1 MAKKSKKTAI
11 PKSRSGK
18 FDQLMAR
25 WRKPGE
31 DVSNRPSADQPDA
44 TFQEDQGVLTDFMA
58 VDPVQME
65 FDLDVQSIPRTPASE
80 TGAAQRA
87 IKENLEEA
95 KGLIEI
101 GKPGSPFEN
110 GIKDP
115 KQLIAVLTA
124 IGLVDKMFIASSRAE
139 MGRIA
144 KKFGRSLGSNTQGLW
159 GLCHSRQHYWKDK
172 CYCRSTARQEVVRY
186 RLKIVNF

>member
-1 MAKKSKKTAI
+1 
-11 PKSRSGK
+11 
-18 FDQLMAR
+18 
-25 WRKPGE
+25 
-31 DVSNRPSADQPDA
+31 
-44 TFQEDQGVLTDFMA
+44 MA

-95 KGLIEI
+95 KGLIEF

-144 KKFGRSLGSNTQGLW
+144 KKFGRSLGSNTQGL
-159 GLCHSRQHYWKDK
+159 GALPFKTALLERQMLLSFYSKAK
-172 CYCRSTARQEVVRY
+172 VVRY